1 MPQTDVDSLPL
12 YRPDEKYEYYV
23 DRPSQLEEVVRSARL
38 FLQPKIDKLC
48 HIYNTGRAH
57 TNETLIYIRDKDHI
71 FSRIGV
77 MAGAGV
83 LGLLAG
89 RNGSLAKKMATTS
102 LAISGFSVIC
112 YPDETKMLAGQS
124 SRAVTKG
131 AHVVYNFVIGARPAA
146 KNQDGNA
153 FEKITKLFERKP
165 KQEEPA
171 KAEPIVE
178 KAKPVAEKVELV
190 KTEPIVERAE
200 PVVEKAEPV
209 IEKVEPVIEKAEP
222 VVEEAESPKVE
233 PVMEE
238 PAAEMESPEPEPVQE
253 KPSAEVEPAKVE
265 PVTEQV
271 AVEVEPLV
279 ELESPKVESVEEEP
293 AAEVESPKAEH
304 ATEGQAP
311 QEESEAGVKLLAQDT
326 TTEVQPEPEKA
337 LKALLEGDLG
347 QGHEEDQDLYTT
359 RG

>member
-1 MPQTDVDSLPL
+1 MFSFIL
-12 YRPDEKYEYYV
+12 
-23 DRPSQLEEVVRSARL
+23 
-38 FLQPKIDKLC
+38 
-48 HIYNTGRAH
+48 
-57 TNETLIYIRDKDHI
+57 LIVFHSFYWC
-71 FSRIGV
+71 
-77 MAGAGV
+77 
-83 LGLLAG
+83 
-89 RNGSLAKKMATTS
+89 
-102 LAISGFSVIC
+102 SV
-112 YPDETKMLAGQS
+112 A
-124 SRAVTKG
+124 
-131 AHVVYNFVIGARPAA
+131 ARPAA

-359 RG
+359 RGWTNIKSSPNDECVHLLALIGYPTEIKCSQWVRSGFCIYKKNINLVKHWIISEDFFRFQCFYFYHITQVKGELFTK